1 MSRTRTL
8 LLLLLIGLAALW
20 LARLPLGALTQ
31 RATGNVVNSTLP
43 GFEARGA
50 TLTDTDDEGHPR
62 YQLRAASIVQ
72 PAPGAGIELER
83 PLFTD
88 QAETT
93 WTVAAERGLLDATGN
108 HLDLLGDVR
117 ATATRSGRLPLLLR
131 ADAMTATLDE
141 RRIETASPVKVEWG
155 VNRLWAAGLQA
166 SLRAD
171 TLKLLSPIHG
181 EFPRH

>member
-31 RATGNVVNSTLP
+31 RAAGGAANSTLP
-43 GFEARGA
+43 GFEASGA
-50 TLTDTDDEGHPR
+50 VLTDTDEEGRAR
-62 YQLRAASIVQ
+62 YQLRAANIVQ
-72 PAPGAGIELER
+72 SAPGAGIELDR
-83 PLFTD
+83 PQFTD

-93 WTVAAERGLLDATGN
+93 WTLVADRGLLDAAGN
-108 HLDLLGDVR
+108 RLDLAGGVR
-117 ATATRSGRLPLLLR
+117 ATAARSGRTPLTLKT
-131 ADAMTATLDE
+131 DAMTATLDE
-141 RRIETASPVKVEWG
+141 RRIEASTPVTVESG
-155 VNRLWAAGLQA
+155 TNRLWAAGLA
-166 SLRAD
+166 ANLRAD